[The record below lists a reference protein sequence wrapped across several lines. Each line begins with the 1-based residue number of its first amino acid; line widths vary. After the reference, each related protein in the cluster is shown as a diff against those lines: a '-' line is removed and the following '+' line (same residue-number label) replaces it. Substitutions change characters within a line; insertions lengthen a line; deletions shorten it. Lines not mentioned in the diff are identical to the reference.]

1 MEPSDTA
8 HRPLMAISAV
18 GPYIC
23 ATTRKGTNM
32 NLLKPFGVCGLAAGL
47 VMAGHI
53 ATASAQS
60 KGAGLAIMPVS
71 DAALTAP
78 TRNIYGKVLS
88 LSGHMLTLEAEGRDV
103 TLIVDE
109 NTQVLARGAGR
120 ATRNA
125 GGGLPIT
132 DLVHGGDI
140 VRVEYRELN
149 GAMRAVEIQIKGRN
163 TIASR

>member
-1 MEPSDTA
+1 MS
-8 HRPLMAISAV
+8 
-18 GPYIC
+18 
-23 ATTRKGTNM
+23 
-32 NLLKPFGVCGLAAGL
+32 LLKSFGVFGLAAGL
-47 VMAGHI
+47 VVAGHI

-60 KGAGLAIMPVS
+60 KGAGLAITPVS

-78 TRNIYGKVLS
+78 ARNIYGKVRS
-88 LSGHMLTLEAEGRDV
+88 ISGHVLTIEAEGRDM
-103 TLIVDE
+103 TFIVDE

-132 DLVHGGDI
+132 DLVRGGDI

-149 GAMRAVEIQIKGRN
+149 RAMRAMEIQVKGRN

>member
-1 MEPSDTA
+1 
-8 HRPLMAISAV
+8 
-18 GPYIC
+18 
-23 ATTRKGTNM
+23 M
-32 NLLKPFGVCGLAAGL
+32 NLLKPFGVCGLAAGFVL
-47 VMAGHI
+47 AGHV

-60 KGAGLAIMPVS
+60 KGAGLAITPVS
-71 DAALTAP
+71 DAALTASA
-78 TRNIYGKVLS
+78 RNTYGKVRS
-88 LSGHMLTLEAEGRDV
+88 ISGHVMTIQAEGRDM
-103 TLIVDE
+103 TFIVDE

-140 VRVEYRELN
+140 VRLEYRELN
-149 GAMRAVEIQIKGRN
+149 GAMRVVEIQVKGRN

>member
-1 MEPSDTA
+1 
-8 HRPLMAISAV
+8 
-18 GPYIC
+18 
-23 ATTRKGTNM
+23 M
-32 NLLKPFGVCGLAAGL
+32 NLLKPFGVFGLAAGL
-47 VMAGHI
+47 VLAGHI

-60 KGAGLAIMPVS
+60 KGFGLTITPVS

-78 TRNIYGKVLS
+78 TRNIYGKVRS
-88 LSGHMLTLEAEGRDV
+88 LSGHVLTLEAEGRDM
-103 TLIVDE
+103 TCIVDE
-109 NTQVLARGAGR
+109 NTQVLARSAGR

>member
-1 MEPSDTA
+1 
-8 HRPLMAISAV
+8 V
-18 GPYIC
+18 
-23 ATTRKGTNM
+23 
-32 NLLKPFGVCGLAAGL
+32 NLLKSFGVFGLAAGFVL
-47 VMAGHI
+47 AGL

-60 KGAGLAIMPVS
+60 KGAGLAITPVS
-71 DAALTAP
+71 AAALTAP
-78 TRNIYGKVLS
+78 ARNTYGKVRS
-88 LSGHMLTLEAEGRDV
+88 IAGHVMTLQAEGRDM
-103 TLIVDE
+103 TFIVDE

-120 ATRNA
+120 AIRNA

-149 GAMRAVEIQIKGRN
+149 GAMRVVGIQVKGRN

>member
-1 MEPSDTA
+1 
-8 HRPLMAISAV
+8 
-18 GPYIC
+18 
-23 ATTRKGTNM
+23 M
-32 NLLKPFGVCGLAAGL
+32 NLLTPFSVLGLAAGFVL
-47 VMAGHI
+47 AGHI

-60 KGAGLAIMPVS
+60 KGAGLAITPVS

-78 TRNIYGKVLS
+78 ARNTYGKVRS
-88 LSGHMLTLEAEGRDV
+88 ISGHVMTLQAEGRDM
-103 TLIVDE
+103 TFIVDE
-109 NTQVLARGAGR
+109 NTPVLARGAGR

-132 DLVHGGDI
+132 DLVHSGDV

-149 GAMRAVEIQIKGRN
+149 GAMRVVEIQVKGRN